1 MNTKHFIAILLLIA
15 GALSLAYGGFD
26 YTKATHQANVGP
38 VHLSV
43 DEENHVSVPLWAGFC
58 ALVLGALLLIP
69 SKKN

>member
-1 MNTKHFIAILLLIA
+1 MDSKRLIAILMIIA

-43 DEENHVSVPLWAGFC
+43 DEEKHVNIPLWAGVC
-58 ALVLGALLLIP
+58 VLVLGVVLLIP
-69 SKKN
+69 GKKA